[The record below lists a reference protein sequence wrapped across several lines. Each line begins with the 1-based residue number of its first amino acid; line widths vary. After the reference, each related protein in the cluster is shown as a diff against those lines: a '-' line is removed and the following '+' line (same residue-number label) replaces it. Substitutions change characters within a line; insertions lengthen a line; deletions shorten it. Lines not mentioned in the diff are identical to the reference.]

1 MRQQM
6 SMYVVVGIRYVNS
19 LIIINP
25 MVTIT
30 VQLLHLISAGA
41 ELLGRVIS

>member
-19 LIIINP
+19 LIIINS

-41 ELLGRVIS
+41 GLLGQVIS